1 MFFITIKYRTYYIII
16 RIFLGGDLLSFSLVL
31 LSILI
36 VILMILARI
45 SVFNMKNYIIE
56 FLYINT
62 FLLLFLI
69 VSFRVYNL
77 FLYYLFFECR
87 LIPTVFLI
95 FGWGYQPERLIS
107 GYYLLFY
114 TLFFSLPMLLGIFY
128 IDSLCFSLF
137 YGMININT
145 NFYIYISM
153 IMAFLVK
160 IPIVFLHFWLPKAH
174 VEAPI
179 SGSMILA
186 GVLLKLGGY
195 GIIRVFL
202 FLKYSFYNYIFI
214 CLSLFGIII
223 IGFICLFQIDIKS
236 LIAYSSVS
244 HIGLVICGLI
254 RLNYL
259 GIIGSLVL
267 IIAHGLCS
275 SAIFCLANIVYERRG
290 SRNLFVNKGI
300 LLYIPNISIF
310 WFMIMVNNIARPP
323 SMNLVG
329 EIILI
334 NRLISWRNLSLL
346 LLIFSSFVRCLYRIY
361 LYRSINHGSIYGGV
375 NSFFNGYVV
384 EYILLFIHWIPLN
397 VSFIK
402 LDIFSL
408 IFYLGSLI

>member
-1 MFFITIKYRTYYIII
+1 
-16 RIFLGGDLLSFSLVL
+16 
-31 LSILI
+31 
-36 VILMILARI
+36 
-45 SVFNMKNYIIE
+45 
-56 FLYINT
+56 
-62 FLLLFLI
+62 
-69 VSFRVYNL
+69 
-77 FLYYLFFECR
+77 
-87 LIPTVFLI
+87 
-95 FGWGYQPERLIS
+95 
-107 GYYLLFY
+107 
-114 TLFFSLPMLLGIFY
+114 
-128 IDSLCFSLF
+128 
-137 YGMININT
+137 
-145 NFYIYISM
+145 
-153 IMAFLVK
+153 
-160 IPIVFLHFWLPKAH
+160 
-174 VEAPI
+174 
-179 SGSMILA
+179 MILA

-334 NRLISWRNLSLL
+334 NRLIS
-346 LLIFSSFVRCLYRIY
+346 
-361 LYRSINHGSIYGGV
+361 
-375 NSFFNGYVV
+375 
-384 EYILLFIHWIPLN
+384 
-397 VSFIK
+397 
-402 LDIFSL
+402 
-408 IFYLGSLI
+408 

>member
-128 IDSLCFSLF
+128 VDSLCFSLF

-160 IPIVFLHFWLPKAH
+160 IPIVFLHF
-174 VEAPI
+174 
-179 SGSMILA
+179 
-186 GVLLKLGGY
+186 
-195 GIIRVFL
+195 
-202 FLKYSFYNYIFI
+202 
-214 CLSLFGIII
+214 
-223 IGFICLFQIDIKS
+223 
-236 LIAYSSVS
+236 
-244 HIGLVICGLI
+244 
-254 RLNYL
+254 
-259 GIIGSLVL
+259 
-267 IIAHGLCS
+267 
-275 SAIFCLANIVYERRG
+275 
-290 SRNLFVNKGI
+290 
-300 LLYIPNISIF
+300 
-310 WFMIMVNNIARPP
+310 
-323 SMNLVG
+323 
-329 EIILI
+329 
-334 NRLISWRNLSLL
+334 
-346 LLIFSSFVRCLYRIY
+346 
-361 LYRSINHGSIYGGV
+361 
-375 NSFFNGYVV
+375 
-384 EYILLFIHWIPLN
+384 
-397 VSFIK
+397 
-402 LDIFSL
+402 
-408 IFYLGSLI
+408 